1 LKWRVVPS
9 PRFSGAWLGAIDA
22 VARNDAWVV
31 RYTNTGA
38 FGPVMFE
45 HWNGSRWRLGRL
57 GVQAFG
63 PPSVSGSSSRDVW
76 IVGTTPE
83 FEPWT
88 LHYDGH
94 GWSSVPAPA
103 EPNEVDVLDDVL
115 SLAPDDAWAVG
126 ASYGRGTGTQQA
138 LVLHWDGIRWSR
150 VAAPAG
156 LINLSGLA
164 AVAANDIWATAF
176 ALEPDQTSGP
186 TTIVAHWDGAS
197 WQKVDTKL
205 QDADLIRVRAVSA
218 SNVWAAGST
227 AGTARR
233 GVIVHWDGHAFRR
246 VHTAPRFGADSYAG
260 LAAAGRQAWAFGFED
275 IEHWDGQHW
284 HQTHIKGVGFAGA
297 DALSPRNVW
306 ATGANRGG
314 RGAVVYHYACR

>member
-1 LKWRVVPS
+1 
-9 PRFSGAWLGAIDA
+9 
-22 VARNDAWVV
+22 
-31 RYTNTGA
+31 
-38 FGPVMFE
+38 MFE

-57 GVQAFG
+57 GVQALG
-63 PPSVSGSSSRDVW
+63 SPLSVSGSSSRDVW
-76 IVGTTPE
+76 IVGTNLEYKPL
-83 FEPWT
+83 T

-94 GWSSVPAPA
+94 GWSSVPAPS
-103 EPNEVDVLDDVL
+103 EPNELDILDDVL

-126 ASYGRGTGTQQA
+126 WSSIRGIGAQQA

-164 AVAANDIWATAF
+164 AVAANDIWASAF

-186 TTIVAHWDGAS
+186 TAIVAHWDGAS

-218 SNVWAAGST
+218 SNIWAAGST

-233 GVIVHWDGHAFRR
+233 GAIVHWDGRTFRR
-246 VHTAPRFGADSYAG
+246 VLTAPPFKTDSYAA
-260 LAAAGRQAWAFGFED
+260 LAVAGRQAWAFGFAD
-275 IEHWDGQHW
+275 IEHWDGQRW
-284 HQTHIKGVGFAGA
+284 HQTHVKGVGFAGA

-306 ATGANRGG
+306 ATGSNRGG